1 MSRRDLVRLV
11 VLVLVL
17 LAVTGIVALASGG
30 GDDDDKA
37 PAAAEVTGVITSVTT
52 DRLALRPLEGGR
64 EMTFSI
70 RPTDVRRLD
79 IFHLQ
84 THSSQGLPT
93 RVSYERDGG
102 TLYVTQ
108 AVDAVPTP

>member
-1 MSRRDLVRLV
+1 MSRRDLVRLGA
-11 VLVLVL
+11 LVLVL
-17 LAVTGIVALASGG
+17 LAVTAIVALASGG
-30 GDDDDKA
+30 GSDDA
-37 PAAAEVTGVITSVTT
+37 PVAAEVTGVITSVTT
-52 DRLALRPLEGGR
+52 DRLVLRPAEGGR

-102 TLYVTQ
+102 TLYVTD
-108 AVDAVPTP
+108 AVDAVPTA